1 MLLII
6 LISYFITKYVANPI
20 YDEMLLLLFKHLLV
34 VMLLN
39 EVWYGMVI
47 FYLTYW
53 NRCNLKKH
61 IMYKG
66 CMSGD
71 YT

>member
-39 EVWYGMVI
+39 EVWYGNFLFDI
-47 FYLTYW
+47 
-53 NRCNLKKH
+53 LK
-61 IMYKG
+61 
-66 CMSGD
+66 
-71 YT
+71 